1 MLDQS
6 PANILPAALGVLPD
20 APDGGVDRLSLISRR
35 AHVDAI
41 GNPDPGTM
49 VVSSSWL
56 LWQELAKEGWP
67 CIHIESFLSTADPDH
82 LVRDIYLRANDWI
95 YIDGE
100 DASIFA
106 GVSLGR
112 KAIRETSLLMLER
125 ERLLHSL
132 DGLVA
137 HYRPHEIVLYDI
149 RAETS
154 LLDAAG
160 RTSIVREIATKYEI
174 ELTDAIDPTHDSD
187 PYMPIRPYYGMAE
200 TGESSTGT
208 SQAIRAVVFRVIS
221 ALSGLR
227 KLLGDR
233 RPGILFMSNQLS
245 STALLEEFNG
255 HKAAPV
261 VPIDWLPGKTRPG
274 FLLRCILKGVRMPLA
289 DETVL
294 GPEDAAQIDRIVAR
308 YRAAWQE
315 PAGEKEASCS
325 TLCGKS
331 DLRQRSVTRDCLGV
345 PSRSTATVSKRHS
358 IDILGRVTEPHGQ
371 RHDGNREEALDID
384 RRIMARSI
392 YSGLQAR
399 YSRL

>member
-20 APDGGVDRLSLISRR
+20 APDGGVDRLSDLEACARR
-35 AHVDAI
+35 RDWQS
-41 GNPDPGTM
+41 GPGHDGR
-49 VVSSSWL
+49 L
-56 LWQELAKEGWP
+56 LGLVALAGTGKGGLA
-67 CIHIESFLSTADPDH
+67 CIHIESSLSTADPDH

-261 VPIDWLPGKTRPG
+261 VPIDWLPGKTRPAS
-274 FLLRCILKGVRMPLA
+274 FEMHPKGVRMPLA

-308 YRAAWQE
+308 
-315 PAGEKEASCS
+315 
-325 TLCGKS
+325 
-331 DLRQRSVTRDCLGV
+331 
-345 PSRSTATVSKRHS
+345 
-358 IDILGRVTEPHGQ
+358 VTEPRGKSRQ
-371 RHDGNREEALDID
+371 GRKRPMFDAMWKVRSSTAVGYTRLPWSAVALNGNCLKTTFD
-384 RRIMARSI
+384 
-392 YSGLQAR
+392 
-399 YSRL
+399 